1 MVTKYQC
8 LRSISDASFDSD
20 LSNDYAIPPDASTMS
35 SLAPLPSTPSRILMS
50 QDNISSACNSPARKG
65 TQAFNNAEKALEK
78 SGYLTKLGGK
88 IKSWRKRYFV
98 LKNGTLSYWKSQV
111 SLINIRLTQ
120 WEIFFVLS
128 PFMYTRKYGHLRRS
142 IFSLLG
148 CGRLC
153 TLGGENKSQ
162 RKQHFVLKNGTWT

>member
-111 SLINIRLTQ
+111 SLINIRSTQ
-120 WEIFFVLS
+120 WDICLVLNLFMIGFV
-128 PFMYTRKYGHLRRS
+128 R
-142 IFSLLG
+142 LG
-148 CGRLC
+148 WIRID
-153 TLGGENKSQ
+153 
-162 RKQHFVLKNGTWT
+162 

>member
-35 SLAPLPSTPSRILMS
+35 SLALLPSTPSRILMS

-65 TQAFNNAEKALEK
+65 AQAFNNAEKALEK

-111 SLINIRLTQ
+111 SLINIRSTQ
-120 WEIFFVLS
+120 WEICLVLNL
-128 PFMYTRKYGHLRRS
+128 FMIG
-142 IFSLLG
+142 FDWLG
-148 CGRLC
+148 WIRID
-153 TLGGENKSQ
+153 
-162 RKQHFVLKNGTWT
+162 

>member
-1 MVTKYQC
+1 
-8 LRSISDASFDSD
+8 
-20 LSNDYAIPPDASTMS
+20 MS

-111 SLINIRLTQ
+111 SLINIRSTQ
-120 WEIFFVLS
+120 WDICLVLNLFMIGFV
-128 PFMYTRKYGHLRRS
+128 R
-142 IFSLLG
+142 LG
-148 CGRLC
+148 WIRID
-153 TLGGENKSQ
+153 
-162 RKQHFVLKNGTWT
+162 

>member
-120 WEIFFVLS
+120 WEIFFSFEPIYVHSQIWS
-128 PFMYTRKYGHLRRS
+128 PEAVNFLTLRMWEVVYT
-142 IFSLLG
+142 
-148 CGRLC
+148 GR
-153 TLGGENKSQ
+153 GK
-162 RKQHFVLKNGTWT
+162 